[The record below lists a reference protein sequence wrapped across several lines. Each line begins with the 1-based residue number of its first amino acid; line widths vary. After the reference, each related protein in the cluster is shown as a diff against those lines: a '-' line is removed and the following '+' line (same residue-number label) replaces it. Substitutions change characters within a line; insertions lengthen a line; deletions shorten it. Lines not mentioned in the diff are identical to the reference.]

1 MAALERADTVAKALI
16 QDPASFHTLE
26 VGRLVWQWE
35 EGRELAPLSA
45 LLAEL
50 EPGQITTK
58 PVATEYGFVIA
69 QRLPP
74 EAVQAVAPKVEL
86 PTPAEPDLAHFF
98 DSISAAD
105 TRAFLR
111 EFAIR
116 IQRELELT
124 GATAEQLR
132 ALHDLDGRIADDTP
146 YHLLMPVVESVLEGT
161 RQLLAPNPYARYR
174 EVLSRDVGSI
184 LLGAPPDSP
193 REQGF

>member
-1 MAALERADTVAKALI
+1 M
-16 QDPASFHTLE
+16 
-26 VGRLVWQWE
+26 GRLVWQWE

-45 LLAEL
+45 LLAKL

-74 EAVQAVAPKVEL
+74 EAVHPVAPKVEL
-86 PTPAEPDLAHFF
+86 PTPDQPDLAHFF

-105 TRAFLR
+105 SRKFLH

-116 IQRELELT
+116 IQQELELT
-124 GATAEQLR
+124 GAAAEQLR
-132 ALHDLDGRIADDTP
+132 ALHDLDERIADDTP
-146 YHLLMPVVESVLEGT
+146 YHLLMPMVQSVLEGT
-161 RQLLAPNPYARYR
+161 RQLLATNTYARYR
-174 EVLSRDVGSI
+174 EVLSRDVAGI